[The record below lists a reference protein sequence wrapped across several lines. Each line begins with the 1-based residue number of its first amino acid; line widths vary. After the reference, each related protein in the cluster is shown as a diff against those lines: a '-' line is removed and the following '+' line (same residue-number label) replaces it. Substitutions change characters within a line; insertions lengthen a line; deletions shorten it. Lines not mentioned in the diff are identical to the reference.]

1 VRVLLF
7 QGLAEKLQHT
17 FKKLKGKGKLTE
29 NDIKDALR
37 EVRLALLEADVSLP
51 VVKQFIQRVRER
63 SMGVEVLESLTPAQQ
78 MIKIVNEELAALMG
92 EGLSK
97 VKFNPAGPTIF
108 MLVGLHGSGKTTTG
122 GKLALFFRRQGRR
135 PLLVGADIYRPA
147 AGKQVEVLAKQINIP
162 FFTPGDHPAPVEIAQ
177 ASLDFARRQGCDLI
191 IVDTAGRLHV
201 DEDLMKELADL
212 REALEPQEIFLVVDA
227 MTGQDAVNIAKSFHE
242 ELNLTGVIL
251 TKLDGDARGGAALS
265 VKTVTGCPIKFIGVG
280 EKLEALEP
288 FYPDRMAARI
298 LGMGDVLSLIEK
310 AQATFDQEKAKELER
325 KLRKQEFTL
334 EDFLAQIHQVRS
346 MGPLEQV
353 LSLIPGLSGAKQFR
367 KIQEELDEKELVY
380 IEAIINSMT
389 PEERRNPSIINGSRR
404 KRIARGSGTT
414 VQEVNRLLKQFEQT
428 RKLIKQFSELGAG
441 KGTRKLKSF
450 KFPLF

>member
-1 VRVLLF
+1 MRVLLF

-147 AGKQVEVLAKQINIP
+147 AGKQVEVLAKQINVP